1 MWCSSPEGPY
11 FGRPQALR
19 RATSKSDRSGNW
31 QSDANLFH
39 KPRFILGQEWQH
51 AKMASQTQIHLT
63 SSYMDFL
70 GRIFV
75 QLLSGPIFDLLMTI
89 RTQLPIAD
97 SVHVNG

>member
-1 MWCSSPEGPY
+1 MWCSSPEGLILSDH
-11 FGRPQALR
+11 RPLR
-19 RATSKSDRSGNW
+19 RATSKSDRSGTW
-31 QSDANLFH
+31 QSDANLFPN
-39 KPRFILGQEWQH
+39 PRFILGQEWQH

>member
-39 KPRFILGQEWQH
+39 KPRFILGQEWQD
-51 AKMASQTQIHLT
+51 AKMPSGILEHSIMLKISSGSIYPLDPGQILT
-63 SSYMDFL
+63 NF
-70 GRIFV
+70 
-75 QLLSGPIFDLLMTI
+75 
-89 RTQLPIAD
+89 
-97 SVHVNG
+97 

>member
-39 KPRFILGQEWQH
+39 KPRLILGQEWQH
-51 AKMASQTQIHLT
+51 AKMASQTLYQITNSLPAHIWVSWVALLFNF
-63 SSYMDFL
+63 YL
-70 GRIFV
+70 G
-75 QLLSGPIFDLLMTI
+75 QLLTTF
-89 RTQLPIAD
+89 
-97 SVHVNG
+97 